1 MVITSLA
8 VCVLDC
14 EVSSCP
20 STRPSLLLLKSLL
33 SPRYTHTQSTER
45 TTRPTLC
52 TLYSEGTYAQRERNV
67 VVDDLPLKSDNF
79 RKYLSRGPL
88 KLMIVFLQSAF
99 VWAFRNSPG
108 SVFCYPCDVSPFRFV
123 PLLLFSP
130 GVFTSECMIKQ
141 KLSIS
146 WKNIVT

>member
-8 VCVLDC
+8 VCVLYC

-20 STRPSLLLLKSLL
+20 FTWPSLLLLSSLP
-33 SPRYTHTQSTER
+33 SPRYTHTQTTEC

-52 TLYSEGTYAQRERNV
+52 TLYFEGTYAQTERNV
-67 VVDDLPLKSDNF
+67 VVDNLPLKSDNF

-88 KLMIVFLQSAF
+88 KLMIACLQSAF
-99 VWAFRNSPG
+99 VWAFWNSPV
-108 SVFCYPCDVSPFRFV
+108 SVFCYPCDISSFRFV

-130 GVFTSECMIKQ
+130 GVFASDCMIKQ